1 MEHKIYT
8 MELGGRTLKMEFGRY
23 AQQASGSVF
32 ISIDDTVVMCNVTV
46 SDKPRDGIDFFP
58 LGVDFE
64 EKLYSVGR
72 IPGGYIK
79 REGRPSEKAVLTSR
93 LIDRPLRPLFPEGF
107 RNDVNIVCTTLSVE
121 PDVTPDIP
129 AMIGASVALSISE
142 IPFAG
147 PVGAVCIGLIDGQ
160 YIVNPNMEQ
169 TEQSLMHLVVAGTKD
184 AIMMVEAGAKEVSEE
199 EMLGGILFAHE
210 EIKKI
215 VALQDQIVAE
225 LGKEKKEF
233 NLVLVG
239 DDVAEKVNEVSLEMV
254 EHAFSTYDRQ
264 ERKER
269 EEEASNKTHKA
280 LAESFEGREREIDDA
295 LYELNKIV
303 MRRNILEKGIRPDG
317 RSLTEVRP
325 IWCEVG
331 ILPRTHGSGVFTR
344 GQTQAM
350 TVATL
355 GPMSEIQKLDGV
367 SNDEFKR
374 YMHHYNFPPF
384 STGEARP
391 MRSPGRREIG
401 HGALAERALLP
412 VLPDESDFPYAIR
425 TVSEVLSS
433 NGSSS
438 MASVC
443 GSTLSLMDS
452 GVPIKSPV
460 AGVAMGLIKDENSD
474 KVAVLTDIQG
484 LEDFLGDMDFKVAG
498 TEDGITAI
506 QMDIKIKG
514 IDEQILRQA
523 LKQAHDGRMHILG
536 KMLETLPA
544 PRESLSKYAPKIIT
558 FTIDPDKIREVIGSG
573 GKVINKII
581 ADTGVKIDLED
592 DGRVYIATPD
602 EEAAK
607 KAKAIIDGIVKE
619 IEVGEEY
626 LGTVVRILSEVGAFI
641 ELLPGKD
648 GMVHISRIAEGR
660 VEKVEDA
667 VKIGDKVP
675 VKVVEIDSQG
685 RINLDRTDIDLSK
698 KPPRRPRGDRPSGGG
713 RSGSG
718 SGGRGGRPPRR
729 D

>member
-79 REGRPSEKAVLTSR
+79 REGRPSEKAILTSR

-129 AMIGASVALSISE
+129 AMIGASMALSISE
-142 IPFAG
+142 IPFGG

-160 YIVNPNMEQ
+160 YIVNPDMEQ

-184 AIMMVEAGAKEVSEE
+184 AVMMVEAGAKEVSEE

-210 EIKKI
+210 QIKKI
-215 VALQDQIVAE
+215 VALQEQVVAE
-225 LGKEKKEF
+225 LGKEKKAF
-233 NLVLVG
+233 DLVLVG
-239 DDVAEKVNEVSLEMV
+239 EDVAEKVNEVSLGMI
-254 EHAFSTYDRQ
+254 EHAFTTYDRQ
-264 ERKER
+264 ERQQR
-269 EEEASNKTHKA
+269 EEEASQKTHEA
-280 LAESFEGREREIDDA
+280 LDELFEGRQGEINDA
-295 LYELNKIV
+295 LYALTKTV
-303 MRRNILEKGIRPDG
+303 MRKNITEKGIRPDG

-344 GQTQAM
+344 GQTQAL
-350 TVATL
+350 TIATL

-384 STGEARP
+384 SVGEARP

-412 VLPDESDFPYAIR
+412 VLPDEADFPYAIR
-425 TVSEVLSS
+425 TVTEVLSS
-433 NGSSS
+433 NGSTSQ
-438 MASVC
+438 AAVC
-443 GSTLSLMDS
+443 GSTLSLMDA
-452 GVPIKSPV
+452 GVPIKAPV
-460 AGVAMGLIKDENSD
+460 AGVAMGLIKDTSSGQ
-474 KVAVLTDIQG
+474 VAVLTDIQG

-498 TEDGITAI
+498 TKDGITAI

-514 IDEQILRQA
+514 IDEPVLRQA
-523 LKQAHDGRMHILG
+523 LSQAHDGRMHILG
-536 KMLETLPA
+536 KMLETLPE
-544 PRESLSKYAPKIIT
+544 PRESLSKHAPKIIT

-660 VEKVEDA
+660 AEKVEDV
-667 VKIGDKVP
+667 VKIGDKIP

-698 KPPRRPRGDRPSGGG
+698 KPPRKPRGDRPSGGG
-713 RSGSG
+713 RSGP
-718 SGGRGGRPPRR
+718 GGRGGNRPPRR